1 MSNIEVVLSPSYFLP
16 VVIAS
21 KSFDEILQDTAIS
34 IQTCKFTEEQKSI
47 YLEIG
52 ECRESTSNFIVE
64 YLDKKFPSIL
74 NTAFSYNCEVIEF
87 RKRGV

>member
-16 VVIAS
+16 VVVTS
-21 KSFDEILQDTAIS
+21 KSFNEILQDSVIYL
-34 IQTCKFTEEQKSI
+34 QTCKSSDEPKSI

-74 NTAFSYNCEVIEF
+74 NTAFSHNCEVIEF